1 MALRLTPRNTKVESI
16 AKRKNSLHDPFQLC
30 RAPDLIKHMIEN
42 AVRVQNLQRTNIVG
56 RK

>member
-1 MALRLTPRNTKVESI
+1 MALRLTPCSTKVESI

-30 RAPDLIKHMIEN
+30 RAPDLIKHMIGN
-42 AVRVQNLQRTNIVG
+42 AVRVQNLQRTNIAG